1 MDMTNK
7 LENMDLDREEIRRQR
22 VFRVFALLSY
32 FLAFFYIKR
41 ICLEAGWFQNW
52 MTSRLRILNR
62 CSAMSFPIPPVPF
75 LET

>member
-7 LENMDLDREEIRRQR
+7 LENMDLDREEIRRRR

-41 ICLEAGWFQNW
+41 ICLEAGWLQNW
-52 MTSRLRILNR
+52 MNAMFVFIILFI
-62 CSAMSFPIPPVPF
+62 CFVEA
-75 LET
+75 